1 MNACLA
7 EAVVVDVGS
16 VDVKYQR
23 HANLL
28 WNVRASSYHSRMSH
42 LFAVH
47 VATTGRE
54 VARYRTLSEAEAFAL
69 LLSTKEVFLE
79 VWWLESNGR
88 QKVVVSRFAYG
99 RSMPRART
107 VLEQKAPPKRGWWR

>member
-28 WNVRASSYHSRMSH
+28 WNVRASSYHSRMPR

-47 VATTGRE
+47 IATTGRE
-54 VARYRTLSEAEAFAL
+54 VERYRTLQEAEAFAL

-79 VWWLESNGR
+79 VWRLEANGR
-88 QKVVVSRFAYG
+88 RKVIISRFAYG
-99 RSMPRART
+99 RSMPRVGLA
-107 VLEQKAPPKRGWWR
+107 QKAPPKRG